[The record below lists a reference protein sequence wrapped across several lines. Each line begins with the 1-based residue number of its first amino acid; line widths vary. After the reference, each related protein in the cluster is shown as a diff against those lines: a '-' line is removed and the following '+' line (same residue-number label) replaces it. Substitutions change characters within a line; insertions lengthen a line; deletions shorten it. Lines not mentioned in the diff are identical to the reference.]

1 MLMRDCSAMRQTLA
15 LSVCTEQRVAQIQ
28 SEAGEGPALLLHCR
42 HGRSRGV
49 SVANFCKVVITGSS
63 LMRIKQGQAACM
75 EPAQLIR
82 LTGGW
87 SFCNRLQTCTNRRHS
102 FLAVVVPGGL
112 LVCSLAQKLSRGW
125 CMSEIFCNNMWHN
138 SKICTLFLVNINL
151 RCPGQQD

>member
-63 LMRIKQGQAACM
+63 LMRIKQGQAALGTKFSVEGDADEEM
-75 EPAQLIR
+75 DDGFGA
-82 LTGGW
+82 
-87 SFCNRLQTCTNRRHS
+87 RR
-102 FLAVVVPGGL
+102 
-112 LVCSLAQKLSRGW
+112 W
-125 CMSEIFCNNMWHN
+125 
-138 SKICTLFLVNINL
+138 
-151 RCPGQQD
+151 